1 MEMSKIG
8 AGIVQTKK
16 WFSGRNSSVSFL
28 PHDSISKSDMHI
40 ETSPWTAGMVCE
52 WALLTT
58 SYFLCSLMM
67 SGLDFQNLSSGL
79 MSAHE
84 WVPFVSTFTNIPILS
99 SHPGRTSC
107 AGGET
112 HFNKMQLD
120 LSLPS
125 FWHRHGNSHCGF

>member
-1 MEMSKIG
+1 MAMSKTG

-28 PHDSISKSDMHI
+28 SHDSISKSDMLI
-40 ETSPWTAGMVCE
+40 ETSPWTACMVCE
-52 WALLTT
+52 WAL
-58 SYFLCSLMM
+58 LCSLMM
-67 SGLDFQNLSSGL
+67 SGLDFQNPSSGL

-84 WVPFVSTFTNIPILS
+84 WVPFVSTFTNTPILG

-107 AGGET
+107 ARGET
-112 HFNKMQLD
+112 HFNKIQVD

-125 FWHRHGNSHCGF
+125 FWHTHGNSHCGF